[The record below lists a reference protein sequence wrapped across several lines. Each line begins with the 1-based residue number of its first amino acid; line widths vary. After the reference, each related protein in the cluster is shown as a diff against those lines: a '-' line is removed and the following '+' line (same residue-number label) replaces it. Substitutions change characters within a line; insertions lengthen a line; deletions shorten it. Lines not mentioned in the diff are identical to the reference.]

1 MVIFWVIVITIFIW
15 LLFFF
20 LSFSRLFPVGNTLRP
35 PSAGKCFHKEQQMN
49 IERAILFWSGNCL
62 RIFCIRSHIFCWT
75 DILRHG
81 SYATSQLNSRT
92 NQNRLVPVWFRTQ
105 LSVLCYAF
113 VKFRPHPIF
122 PHLGRTKIRRS
133 HDLTK
138 FNSIIFCFSIHILP
152 KDHMQEPLPYVTIS
166 DRSNKLLSLS
176 GIMARIAAKIEF
188 LVILARSLFRVIA
201 PIVFRSF
208 LS

>member
-1 MVIFWVIVITIFIW
+1 
-15 LLFFF
+15 
-20 LSFSRLFPVGNTLRP
+20 
-35 PSAGKCFHKEQQMN
+35 MN

-105 LSVLCYAF
+105 LSVLCYAY

-166 DRSNKLLSLS
+166 DRSNKLLSLGYNGAYCGQNRVFGHFS
-176 GIMARIAAKIEF
+176 PLALSSNCTDCLA
-188 LVILARSLFRVIA
+188 VIFV
-201 PIVFRSF
+201 VNCF
-208 LS
+208 